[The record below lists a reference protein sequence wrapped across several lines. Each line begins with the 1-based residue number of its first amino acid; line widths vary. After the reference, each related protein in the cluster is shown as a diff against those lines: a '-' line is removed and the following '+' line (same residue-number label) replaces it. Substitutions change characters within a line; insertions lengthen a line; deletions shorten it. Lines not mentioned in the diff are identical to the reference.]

1 MWFSIR
7 FAFLATLIASCA
19 PTQSFAQVRG
29 TLLLGGDVYEY
40 LVDDTGDTIILAT
53 LGDISVSSVKNFKN
67 PEDYNKYR
75 RYRRYAYLVYPYAA
89 EAVRIFREL
98 EHATET
104 MREGQRRRHI
114 KRLQNELKEKFED
127 PLRDLTRTQGMILVE
142 MIERELDTPLYDLIR
157 DLRGGFNA
165 YYWSAMGSLY
175 GYKIKEGYIR
185 GKDPILDLVLDDV
198 NPLFKD
204 PFRKE

>member
-1 MWFSIR
+1 MRFTMRFVFLFS
-7 FAFLATLIASCA
+7 LIALCA

-40 LVDDTGDTIILAT
+40 LVDETGDTIILAT

-98 EHATET
+98 EYATET

-114 KRLQNELKEKFED
+114 KRLQKELKEKFED

-142 MIERELDTPLYDLIR
+142 MIERELNTPLYDLIR

-165 YYWSAMGSLY
+165 SYWSAMSSLY